1 MSKRENVHLAVC
13 ASSLGALASTVHNI
27 HSPVPSAFASHQNSQ
42 SQQAKRWTSPQTMY
56 CCCSHRWSCIA
67 SAPCGSG
74 GSMAQAT
81 HLRWPAPAAIA
92 VTAFPLSPPLQS
104 RGRRP
109 RLMQQRTPRIKSGCW
124 RRLVAA
130 VGFDG
135 ICMFAER
142 DHSDDVTL
150 AYSLVLL
157 LGTTTAVICTTI
169 STFCSS
175 ACSFFLE
182 ENMEMAFRVVSPVPW
197 VANGALHAAAFL
209 SFLCAAPRF
218 PAEQLA
224 CIQVVHWLRC
234 CFFDLF
240 FGVYTPLRTC
250 CVRSCCGAG
259 GHTPD
264 SITINKQRAENS
276 SEN

>member
-1 MSKRENVHLAVC
+1 
-13 ASSLGALASTVHNI
+13 
-27 HSPVPSAFASHQNSQ
+27 
-42 SQQAKRWTSPQTMY
+42 
-56 CCCSHRWSCIA
+56 
-67 SAPCGSG
+67 
-74 GSMAQAT
+74 MAQAT

-124 RRLVAA
+124 RRWSPRWVLMVCLLNA
-130 VGFDG
+130 
-135 ICMFAER
+135 ITPMT
-142 DHSDDVTL
+142 SPL

-157 LGTTTAVICTTI
+157 LGTTTAVICATI
-169 STFCSS
+169 STFCCS

-197 VANGALHAAAFL
+197 AASGALHAAAFL

>member
-1 MSKRENVHLAVC
+1 
-13 ASSLGALASTVHNI
+13 
-27 HSPVPSAFASHQNSQ
+27 
-42 SQQAKRWTSPQTMY
+42 
-56 CCCSHRWSCIA
+56 
-67 SAPCGSG
+67 
-74 GSMAQAT
+74 MAQAT

-135 ICMFAER
+135 MFAER

-169 STFCSS
+169 STFCCS

-182 ENMEMAFRVVSPVPW
+182 ENMEMAFRVVSPFLGWPT
-197 VANGALHAAAFL
+197 ALFMLQLFCLFYALLQDSRL
-209 SFLCAAPRF
+209 SSLLVFKLSIGCAAVFLTCFSAYIRHYALAACVPAVGQEAIHPTASPSTSSGPRTQ
-218 PAEQLA
+218 A
-224 CIQVVHWLRC
+224 
-234 CFFDLF
+234 
-240 FGVYTPLRTC
+240 RT
-250 CVRSCCGAG
+250 RSRSKAKR
-259 GHTPD
+259 T
-264 SITINKQRAENS
+264 KRS
-276 SEN
+276 S